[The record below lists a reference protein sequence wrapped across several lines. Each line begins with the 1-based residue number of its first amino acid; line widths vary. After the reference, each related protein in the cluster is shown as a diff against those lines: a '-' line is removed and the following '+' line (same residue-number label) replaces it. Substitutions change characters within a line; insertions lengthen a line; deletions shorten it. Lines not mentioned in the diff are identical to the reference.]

1 MTEHK
6 QKKNY
11 PHLVRNA
18 VYRLFTGIKIDKE
31 ITDNFLRSI
40 PLWIGSL
47 IVGIVAVLYAQLFA
61 AAERLGQSIFSQT
74 SWLVFIVTPV
84 CFIAAWLIVRYG
96 APFARGS
103 GIPQVIASL
112 EAEGA
117 EHQKKVS
124 RLVGAKIILVKI
136 VSSVI
141 IVFGGGA
148 VGREGPTIQISGAIF
163 RLVGRILPA
172 HWPKYSERVMI
183 LTGSAAGLAAA
194 FNTPLG
200 GIVFAIE
207 ELSKSHFSSFRTSLL
222 TAVIIAGLTA
232 QMLLGPYLYLGYPQI
247 SGLIMPMVSLVI
259 LVAVLCGV
267 SGAFF
272 SRIILK
278 IISLR
283 KTMKTVRAEAMFT
296 VGLALVLAAAAF
308 FWSPKIMG
316 SGKETMIA
324 LLFNSPGG
332 HDQMLAPARFIGPI
346 LSFTS
351 GAAAGIFAPSLSAGA
366 AIGSFFSS
374 FFVLTSGQTNILI
387 LAGMVGF
394 LTAVTRSPF
403 TSSILVLEMTDRHS
417 LIFFL
422 MLAGLI
428 SYASAWL
435 VEKQSLYE
443 RLKEGYHQDLETGS
457 GQ

>member
-11 PHLVRNA
+11 PQLVRSA
-18 VYRLFTGIKIDKE
+18 IYRLFTGITIDKE
-31 ITDNFLRSI
+31 ITDNFLRAI
-40 PLWIGSL
+40 PLWIASL
-47 IVGIVAVLYAQLFA
+47 VVGVVAVLYARIFA
-61 AAERLGQSIFSQT
+61 AAEHLGQRIFSHT
-74 SWLVFIVTPV
+74 SWMIFIITPV

-117 EHQKKVS
+117 EHQKTVT
-124 RLVGAKIILVKI
+124 RLIGARIIFVKI

-148 VGREGPTIQISGAIF
+148 VGREGPTIQISAAIY
-163 RLVGRILPA
+163 RLAGRLLPA

-207 ELSKSHFSSFRTSLL
+207 ELSKSHFTSFRTSLL

-232 QMLLGPYLYLGYPQI
+232 QMLFGPYLYLGYPQI
-247 SGLIMPMVSLVI
+247 SGLIMPMVSLVF

-272 SRIILK
+272 SRIIIK
-278 IISLR
+278 VITLR
-283 KTMKTVRAEAMFT
+283 KTMRTVSAEAMFT
-296 VGLALVLAAAAF
+296 VGLALLLASTAF
-308 FWSPKIMG
+308 FWTPSIMG

-324 LLFNSPGG
+324 LLFHSPGEN
-332 HDQMLAPARFIGPI
+332 DPMLAPARFIGPI

-374 FFVLTSGQTNILI
+374 LFVLTPGQTNILI

-422 MLAGLI
+422 MLAGLV

-443 RLKEGYHQDLETGS
+443 RLKEGYHRELESDS